1 MCLSPDSARLPPRQ
15 ARQPGAA
22 SPLSLWLLVIPSAQ
36 GSLKASPDRAE
47 TSPDC
52 WTFQLTCRQPA
63 PALARNHPGRFSICG
78 GLESGH
84 AVRGPRLQGT
94 RGSGERRKGQLSA
107 FEVRSPEETA
117 PQLEASKAAGAGGLV
132 ILEDPLTFSQRSEIA
147 TLASRLRLPAV
158 YGYREFAEAGGLISY
173 GTNHGAQW
181 PPGSGTFDV

>member
-15 ARQPGAA
+15 ARQTVGRHP
-22 SPLSLWLLVIPSAQ
+22 PLSLWLLVIPSAQ

-52 WTFQLTCRQPA
+52 RTLQLTCRQPA
-63 PALARNHPGRFSICG
+63 PALARNRPGRFSLCG

-132 ILEDPLTFSQRSEIA
+132 ILEDPLTFSQRE
-147 TLASRLRLPAV
+147 
-158 YGYREFAEAGGLISY
+158 
-173 GTNHGAQW
+173 
-181 PPGSGTFDV
+181 